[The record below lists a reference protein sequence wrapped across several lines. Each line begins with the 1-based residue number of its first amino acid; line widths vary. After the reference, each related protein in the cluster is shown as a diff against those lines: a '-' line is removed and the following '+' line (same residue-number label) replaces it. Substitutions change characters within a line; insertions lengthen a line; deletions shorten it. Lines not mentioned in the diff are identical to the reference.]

1 MRRRTPDSRRGQS
14 AGGAPQRAQSAAPRV
29 TPPARGHIPYDFEGV
44 IVEGQWVVTEP
55 QFVVSADEPEGNSI
69 FDALFRERMQRSES
83 AIF

>member
-1 MRRRTPDSRRGQS
+1 MRRRTPDPRRGQS
-14 AGGAPQRAQSAAPRV
+14 AGGAPQRAQSAPRV
-29 TPPARGHIPYDFEGV
+29 TPPARGQIPYDFEGV